1 MDETFSTPPSVAPK
15 KSGQKVF
22 WWIILLLILV
32 AAVIYLLP
40 SVGVDL
46 TGVTQPTTTTYS
58 KGDWQAIFLD
68 NGQVYFGKVENDT
81 TDPVILNEIYY
92 LQVIQPLQQVEEGQ
106 TPARPAQPQLS
117 LVKLGNELHAPV
129 DSMRINRSHIIFV
142 EDLKPEGRVV
152 GAIMDYKNQAAQQQA
167 K

>member
-1 MDETFSTPPSVAPK
+1 MDETLSTPSSVAPK

-46 TGVTQPTTTTYS
+46 TGVAKPTTTYS
-58 KGDWQAIFLD
+58 KGDWQAVFLS
-68 NGQVYFGKVENDT
+68 NGQVYFGKVEDDT
-81 TDPVILNEIYY
+81 ADPVILNEIYY

-152 GAIMDYKNQAAQQQA
+152 GAIMDYKNQEAQRQG